1 MKISNC
7 FILFLFCNTLLS
19 CSSNDTDRGEITG
32 ESGVSYNDSR
42 TMWKELKAQNDETY
56 NYTMSFIS
64 WSGFGSRT
72 TITVK
77 DGLVSK
83 REYLYFEQ
91 ILNEVSE
98 LEEVE
103 IESYT
108 EAGEEIGS
116 NSEGFDPL
124 LIDELYET
132 CISEY
137 LIVNTDENDIY
148 FNTNDAGIISSCGF
162 VEKGCVDDCFIGFRI
177 SEFQWL

>member
-7 FILFLFCNTLLS
+7 FILFLFCITPLS
-19 CSSNDTDRGEITG
+19 CSTSDNDRGEITG
-32 ESGVSYNDSR
+32 ESGISYSDSKK
-42 TMWKELKAQNDETY
+42 MWKELKAQNDETY
-56 NYTMSFIS
+56 SYTVSFIS
-64 WSGFGSRT
+64 WSGFCSRT

-77 DGLVSK
+77 DGLVSN

-91 ILNEVSE
+91 VLNEESE

-116 NSEGFDPL
+116 HSDGFDPL

-137 LIVNTDENDIY
+137 LIVNTGENDVY
-148 FNTNDAGIISSCGF
+148 FNTNESGIISNCGF

>member
-7 FILFLFCNTLLS
+7 FILFCITLLS
-19 CSSNDTDRGEITG
+19 CSTSDNDRGKITG
-32 ESGVSYNDSR
+32 ESGISYSDIK

-56 NYTMSFIS
+56 SYTVNFIS

-72 TITVK
+72 TIIVK

-83 REYLYFEQ
+83 RKYLYFEQ
-91 ILNEVSE
+91 VLNEESE

-108 EAGEEIGS
+108 ETGEEIGS
-116 NSEGFDPL
+116 HSEGFDPL

-137 LIVNTDENDIY
+137 LIVNTGENDIY

-162 VEKGCVDDCFIGFRI
+162 VEKACVDDCFIGFRI

>member
-7 FILFLFCNTLLS
+7 FILFLFCITLLS
-19 CSSNDTDRGEITG
+19 CSTNDNDRGEITG
-32 ESGVSYNDSR
+32 ESGISYNDSK

-56 NYTMSFIS
+56 SYTASFIS

-91 ILNEVSE
+91 VLNEESE

-108 EAGEEIGS
+108 ETGEEIGS
-116 NSEGFDPL
+116 HSEGFDPL

-137 LIVNTDENDIY
+137 LRVNTGENDVY
-148 FNTNDAGIISSCGF
+148 FNTNDAGIISNCGF